1 MASLATDSAD
11 FSTSFWSSVRRIRR
25 ARITT
30 SPSPDRRRPLAQLL
44 EPVSVRE
51 KNGKLSPLDE
61 ALERLAAIEERL
73 RGVEEALREP
83 LEEVKLGAPVLLA

>member
-1 MASLATDSAD
+1 
-11 FSTSFWSSVRRIRR
+11 
-25 ARITT
+25 
-30 SPSPDRRRPLAQLL
+30 
-44 EPVSVRE
+44 VSVRE

-83 LEEVKLGAPVLLA
+83 LEEVKLGAPVP